1 MALVV
6 TEACIACKYTDCVSV
21 CPVDAFYEGPNFL
34 VINPD
39 ECICCSLCLP
49 ECPVGAIVYEDDLP
63 ADQQHF
69 AALNRELSQQWPAIN
84 RAKPALP
91 SAEHARLLSGKIALL
106 QLS

>member
-21 CPVDAFYEGPNFL
+21 CPVDAFYEGQNFL

-39 ECICCSLCLP
+39 ECICCNLCVP
-49 ECPVGAIVYEDDLP
+49 ECPVGAIVDEDDLP

-69 AALNRELSQQWPAIN
+69 AALNRELSQQWPAIS

-91 SAEHARLLSGKIALL
+91 SAEHARLLSSKIALL